1 MVQSDAQKLPKVQII
16 NEIKC
21 PKLSRQTSSIETCFL
36 KVHISHCRFA
46 VVKIRLTRDARKH

>member
-21 PKLSRQTSSIETCFL
+21 PKLSKDRQAQSKPVF
-36 KVHISHCRFA
+36 
-46 VVKIRLTRDARKH
+46 